1 MQPEAGAH
9 PSRWLA
15 YARFLA
21 FVTIFYNL
29 AEGLVSMGYGLA
41 DDSVALFGFG
51 ADSFIEVGSALIV
64 LWRLHEASGCATT
77 RLERERKATLGIGV
91 LFVVLAV
98 GTTLGAALQLRTHHH
113 PATTLPGLLIA
124 SLSLCCMFW
133 LWRAKRQAA
142 IALDSLTLKGDAACS
157 LACIQLSF
165 VLLAGSLAFLLVPAL
180 WWVDALAAVVL
191 SAFIAREGFAGIR
204 AALDPQF
211 SGGCGCH

>member
-51 ADSFIEVGSALIV
+51 ADSFIEVGSALLV
-64 LWRLHEASGCATT
+64 LWRLGEASGCAAT

-91 LFVVLAV
+91 LFLLLAM
-98 GTTLGAALQLRTHHH
+98 GTTLGAVLQLWTHRH
-113 PATTLPGLLIA
+113 PATTLPGLLIS
-124 SLSLCCMFW
+124 SLSLGCMFW
-133 LWRAKRQAA
+133 LWRAKGRAA
-142 IALDSLTLKGDAACS
+142 TALDSRTLRGDAACS

-165 VLLAGSLAFLLVPAL
+165 VLLAGSLVFLLMPTL
-180 WWVDALAAVVL
+180 WWVDALAALVL
-191 SAFIAREGFAGIR
+191 SAFIAREGLAGIR
-204 AALDPQF
+204 AALDPHF

>member
-21 FVTIFYNL
+21 LFTIAYNL
-29 AEGLVSMGYGLA
+29 VEGFVSMGYGLA

-51 ADSFIEVGSALIV
+51 ADSLIEVGSALIV
-64 LWRLHEASGCATT
+64 LWRLRAASGCAVT
-77 RLERERKATLGIGV
+77 RLERERKATLSIGI
-91 LFVVLAV
+91 LFVLLAV
-98 GTTLGAALQLRTHHH
+98 GTTLGATLQLASHRH

-124 SLSLCCMFW
+124 SLSLGFMFW

-142 IALDSLTLKGDAACS
+142 TALDSRTLRGDAACS
-157 LACIQLSF
+157 LACIQLSL
-165 VLLAGSLAFLLVPAL
+165 VLLAGSLVFLMVPTL
-180 WWVDALAAVVL
+180 WWVDGVAAIAL
-191 SAFIAREGFAGIR
+191 SAFIAREGVSGIR
-204 AALDPQF
+204 AALDPEF